1 MVSNNLIPQ
10 KNFNLPFKLHQM
22 MFRIK
27 KSLKGFNLYCV
38 KTPNKNQSREHGV
51 FN

>member
-10 KNFNLPFKLHQM
+10 KNFNLPFKLHQV

-27 KSLKGFNLYCV
+27 KKKFKRFSFVLC
-38 KTPNKNQSREHGV
+38 KNPQQKPV
-51 FN
+51 